1 MYRILLVDDEILV
14 RDAIKENIDWKSMD
28 CELVGDCEN
37 GKQAAEFVQEHPV
50 DIVLTDILMPYMDG
64 MELSHFLHDN
74 YPDVVIVVF
83 SGFGDPVRRQR
94 VPAQTGN
101 RDGTDRRHSENERK
115 SRSDPQRKKKNGIT
129 YKNVRELPR
138 KCTDHSL
145 QDTGSSCKLYRR
157 YPEKPG

>member
-14 RDAIKENIDWKSMD
+14 RDAIKENIDWKSID

-74 YPDVVIVVF
+74 YPDIVIVVF
-83 SGFGDPVRRQR
+83 SGFGEFEYAKKVTVLKRLLCHIMRGTEVFEIFHPFTDCH
-94 VPAQTGN
+94 
-101 RDGTDRRHSENERK
+101 RDICSHDLLDLCLNHWIN
-115 SRSDPQRKKKNGIT
+115 
-129 YKNVRELPR
+129 
-138 KCTDHSL
+138 
-145 QDTGSSCKLYRR
+145 
-157 YPEKPG
+157 

>member
-14 RDAIKENIDWKSMD
+14 RDAIKENIDWQSMD

-74 YPDVVIVVF
+74 YPDIVIVVF
-83 SGFGDPVRRQR
+83 SADTMSLSTPKRLS
-94 VPAQTGN
+94 PSESANICSN
-101 RDGTDRRHSENERK
+101 R
-115 SRSDPQRKKKNGIT
+115 
-129 YKNVRELPR
+129 
-138 KCTDHSL
+138 
-145 QDTGSSCKLYRR
+145 
-157 YPEKPG
+157 